1 MRDPKKAIVVLALRS
16 HGAEFEASG
25 HDGADRGE
33 AEGGNAF
40 SITIASGHNVPGIP
54 NEQVISIKPLM
65 RESI

>member
-1 MRDPKKAIVVLALRS
+1 MKPAAIMARIV
-16 HGAEFEASG
+16 
-25 HDGADRGE
+25 E

-65 RESI
+65 IESV